1 MHRKLYGFGLDLI
14 DMISAKNPDDFASVL
29 YRCKD
34 RLADFF
40 GANRAHAL
48 EHEMKDY
55 SKAEDEPD
63 EVYKFA
69 NEVADLLC
77 DSASKSEM
85 RETLDELGIM
95 DYLDYIIFM
104 FPEFNLEAAQKIAR

>member
-1 MHRKLYGFGLDLI
+1 MP
-14 DMISAKNPDDFASVL
+14 KNENREYRNMVLEVVSVEE
-29 YRCKD
+29 R
-34 RLADFF
+34 
-40 GANRAHAL
+40 
-48 EHEMKDY
+48 
-55 SKAEDEPD
+55 AEDEPD

-77 DSASKSEM
+77 DSASKSER